1 MVSSLQILWFKR
13 KKHKTKTM
21 SNGNMIKHRDFYQ
34 GLLVA
39 TVVWYKKNVCQIS
52 EVKLHTKLLICDVI
66 LLATQWFILEKCQY
80 YQTFD
85 KDRKCSESRFSADEH
100 YPNRR
105 FPNKRQSLNNASFFI
120 LKTFFFVSF

>member
-39 TVVWYKKNVCQIS
+39 TVVWYKKTCA
-52 EVKLHTKLLICDVI
+52 KLVRSSYT
-66 LLATQWFILEKCQY
+66 
-80 YQTFD
+80 
-85 KDRKCSESRFSADEH
+85 
-100 YPNRR
+100 PNY
-105 FPNKRQSLNNASFFI
+105 
-120 LKTFFFVSF
+120 